1 MKGKSKQSLL
11 LGVILLI
18 MATVSLLYWG
28 QQKQVWFCDEIYT
41 YESANGFEQDWPAN
55 DKARWM
61 SGSDVEAFFSADWE
75 KLSFDMIS
83 ARLYCD
89 HVPLFFWLFRIMSF
103 FFFKGSGSIWIGL
116 IMNLVFYLFF
126 VGVVYW
132 LFCKMTKSP
141 FIAAVFVFLTCIV
154 NCLMIEQITML
165 RMYMMLL
172 LAQGLLLLG
181 GFWVLKNVHT
191 PKIKAGT
198 YLFLFL
204 VSWFGLL
211 THYHYWV
218 FYAVTAALFCMWLLV
233 LAWRKDKKAFW
244 KSREFHLV
252 LAWVGN
258 FVAALLATFWVFP
271 YAKWNLNRGKG
282 EVALHSIFDFSAKK
296 LELIRWSYQRLSASI
311 LGSNIPVVIGLLV
324 IFGCIAGGAFVL
336 YKRKETQKLTG
347 LVLTVLIAQAY
358 QFIVSFTM
366 PAIEEE
372 RYLWG
377 SFTLMLFCAV
387 WGAILL
393 LQTLFNRVKGNK
405 AKRSG
410 VLVITM
416 AAAVLFFLVECSVID
431 GGNGVAYLFH
441 PQKDVTLLEENADK
455 PWVVYGPTV
464 GVYSYY
470 DWLMP
475 QRICFL
481 SEEQTPE
488 DAEAVKELKEQESFV
503 LYTYEGYY
511 EEVIEFFERELE
523 KEILCEK
530 LTKSTNLT
538 VYLVRENK

>member
-1 MKGKSKQSLL
+1 M
-11 LGVILLI
+11 
-18 MATVSLLYWG
+18 
-28 QQKQVWFCDEIYT
+28 
-41 YESANGFEQDWPAN
+41 
-55 DKARWM
+55 
-61 SGSDVEAFFSADWE
+61 
-75 KLSFDMIS
+75 
-83 ARLYCD
+83 
-89 HVPLFFWLFRIMSF
+89 
-103 FFFKGSGSIWIGL
+103 
-116 IMNLVFYLFF
+116 
-126 VGVVYW
+126 
-132 LFCKMTKSP
+132 
-141 FIAAVFVFLTCIV
+141 
-154 NCLMIEQITML
+154 
-165 RMYMMLL
+165 
-172 LAQGLLLLG
+172 
-181 GFWVLKNVHT
+181 
-191 PKIKAGT
+191 
-198 YLFLFL
+198 
-204 VSWFGLL
+204 
-211 THYHYWV
+211 
-218 FYAVTAALFCMWLLV
+218 
-233 LAWRKDKKAFW
+233 
-244 KSREFHLV
+244 
-252 LAWVGN
+252 
-258 FVAALLATFWVFP
+258 
-271 YAKWNLNRGKG
+271 
-282 EVALHSIFDFSAKK
+282 
-296 LELIRWSYQRLSASI
+296 
-311 LGSNIPVVIGLLV
+311 
-324 IFGCIAGGAFVL
+324 
-336 YKRKETQKLTG
+336 
-347 LVLTVLIAQAY
+347 LIAQAY